1 MHKEVLANI
10 DGVSLFPVIAIV
22 LFMIIFSLITYYTIK
37 MDKRKIGELSFI
49 PLEDDPTSSL
59 PTHSKTQ
66 N

>member
-22 LFMIIFSLITYYTIK
+22 LFMVIFSLIVFYTVR

-49 PLEDDPTSSL
+49 PLDDDANLSTS
-59 PTHSKTQ
+59 THGKTK
-66 N
+66 

>member
-1 MHKEVLANI
+1 MYKEVLANI

-49 PLEDDPTSSL
+49 PLEDDPTPSVT
-59 PTHSKTQ
+59 THGKTQ

>member
-22 LFMIIFSLITYYTIK
+22 LFMIIFSLIIYYTVK
-37 MDKRKIGELSFI
+37 MDNRKIGELSFI
-49 PLEDDPTSSL
+49 PLEDDPASSVI
-59 PTHSKTQ
+59 THSKTQ